1 MSSNP
6 SIAQHL
12 VKLMNR
18 TLSTHQINMMLQ
30 DFDNKIAAA
39 YDKSD
44 L

>member
-18 TLSTHQINMMLQ
+18 SLSTHQSNLMLQ
-30 DFDNKIAAA
+30 DFDDKIAAA
-39 YDKSD
+39 YDKGD